1 MATYYPPVG
10 FHFRVDFQLPGITAK
25 DIEFQEVSGLNVSV
39 EMESYAEGGENRFVH
54 KLPVRTNYSDLT
66 LKRGLLHESGIT
78 EWVKSAVDK
87 FAFVRADLIV
97 TLLNEQHQPLMIW
110 NVIQALPISWEIDAF
125 NAQESKVLVE
135 SLNLSYQYFRVKKG

>member
-10 FHFRVDFQLPGITAK
+10 FHFRVDFQLPDITAK

-54 KLPVRTNYSDLT
+54 KLPVRTTYSDLT
-66 LKRGLLHESGIT
+66 LKRGLLLESGVT
-78 EWVKSAVDK
+78 KWVKNAIDK
-87 FAFVRADLIV
+87 FEFVRANLIV
-97 TLLNEQHQPLMIW
+97 TLLNEKHQPLMVWDIS
-110 NVIQALPISWEIDAF
+110 QALPIAWEIDAL

-135 SLNLSYQYFRVKKG
+135 SLKLSYQYFRVKKG